1 MAGEGSVTSFWDGEP
16 TFPAKITFNFGD
28 EAVKIILNA
37 DGTFDGDPKAMRAA
51 MERSRGGELHPVI
64 LAWLLLRAMEKG

>member
-1 MAGEGSVTSFWDGEP
+1 MTSFWEGDP
-16 TFPAKITFNFGD
+16 TFPAKITFNFGN

-51 MERSRGGELHPVI
+51 MERSRGGESHPVI
-64 LAWLLLRAMEKG
+64 LAWLLLRAMEDKA

>member
-1 MAGEGSVTSFWDGEP
+1 MNSFFDGEP
-16 TFPAKITFNFGD
+16 TFPARITFSFGN

-37 DGTFDGDPKAMRAA
+37 DGTFDGDPAAMRAA
-51 MERSRGGELHPVI
+51 MERSRGGESHPVI

>member
-1 MAGEGSVTSFWDGEP
+1 MNSFFDGEP
-16 TFPAKITFNFGD
+16 TFPAKITFNFGN

-37 DGTFDGDPKAMRAA
+37 DGTFDGDVVAMRAA
-51 MERSRGGELHPVI
+51 MERSRGGESHPVI